1 MLNASHGKVVFC
13 DSAMS
18 VLVKNQKNM
27 TILKGYSVIMAS
39 GSWTSD
45 SLEIEAIATTNAAK
59 RASVLG
65 VVVSNDIDPYGTGI
79 VRFKGTITQMWL
91 TATCSKGDWL
101 RLSQTYPGLATADNT
116 STINRTRFAIAGEAK
131 ATSIRGQIKA
141 ELPNW
146 RL

>member
-1 MLNASHGKVVFC
+1 MLHSPHGKVAFY

-18 VLVKNQKNM
+18 VVVKNQKNM
-27 TILKGYSVIMAS
+27 TIAKGYSVIIAS
-39 GSWTSD
+39 GTWTSD
-45 SLEIEAIATTNAAK
+45 SVEIEAIATTNAAK

-65 VVVSNDIDPYGTGI
+65 VVVGNDISPYGTGI
-79 VRFKGTITQMWL
+79 TRFKGTITQMWV

-131 ATSIRGQIKA
+131 ATNIRGQIKA

>member
-1 MLNASHGKVVFC
+1 MLHSPHGKVAFY

-18 VLVKNQKNM
+18 VVVKNQKNM
-27 TILKGYSVIMAS
+27 TIAKGYSVIIAS
-39 GSWTSD
+39 GTWTSD

-65 VVVSNDIDPYGTGI
+65 VVVGNDIAPYGTGI
-79 VRFKGTITQMWL
+79 ARFKGTITQMWV
-91 TATCSKGDWL
+91 TATCSAGDWL

>member
-1 MLNASHGKVVFC
+1 MQNAPHGKVAFFRSPMAVQ
-13 DSAMS
+13 
-18 VLVKNQKNM
+18 VKNQKNM

-39 GSWTSD
+39 GSWTSGGI
-45 SLEIEAIATTNAAK
+45 EVEAIATTNVAK

-65 VVVSNDIDPYGTGI
+65 VVINGDISELGTGI
-79 VRFKGTITQMWL
+79 VRFKGTITDMWV
-91 TATCSKGDWL
+91 TSTCSKGDWL
-101 RLSQTYPGLATADNT
+101 RLSQTYPGLVVADNS

-131 ATSIRGQIKA
+131 ATSVRGQIAA